1 MVKKVAKNCIDGTQ
15 SIENINEEVVENNL
29 MTKGL
34 PPIDLMVRTSGEI
47 RLSNFLLWQIAYS
60 ELVFTNVYWPD
71 FNEKQLVDV
80 LIEYQSRNR
89 RFGGLK

>member
-1 MVKKVAKNCIDGTQ
+1 MVEKH
-15 SIENINEEVVENNL
+15 L
-29 MTKGL
+29 MTYGL
-34 PPIDLMVRTSGEI
+34 PDIDLLVRTSGEV

-60 ELVFTNVYWPD
+60 ELVFTKTYWPD
-71 FNEKQLVDV
+71 FGEKQLEKV